1 MKRFRYQ
8 TANRPAATLAIGL
21 GLAFAVVVV
30 GALTAE
36 ADTLYLRGAEQEP
49 GHLKSMTGDAV
60 VFEGTDGEMTI
71 EKAEVL
77 RIALQRERE
86 HDDIQTVDQI
96 TDERLKECLASQ
108 PSQEDYPA
116 AGSVTL
122 LELRTINLTQPGI
135 VVDTHRF
142 IIKVLQQRGEAVATQ
157 SVWYFEDTDLPRID
171 FALTVTP
178 DGRVLHLDDAAL
190 KNESIY
196 SSLPDY
202 RRLSRFRFACKEP
215 RPGSIL
221 DVQYSVIRER
231 KTALEDFYAEEL
243 FHAAS
248 PMVRKEVK
256 LIAPVRHVDG
266 RIRGDLRNAVNMSID
281 GPWAPG
287 AAFETFL
294 MHGND
299 IDRAQITWRLP
310 QPEPGIV
317 TEPLMPPRRS
327 YVANLTLALP
337 ATWEELSAVYAET
350 LSEVAP
356 LSDALADKAR
366 ELKAEGGAAAIHSF
380 VARSVRTVGV
390 PQRQYR
396 LVPYP
401 PDETV
406 RRGMANE
413 LDKSFLYHKMLEA
426 AGIDSVFAL
435 VRGRGEG
442 PIAPEVPSL
451 RAFDRTAVYLKKQRE
466 FSSAADDKLP
476 FGALPGGLQDVPAL
490 LIREGERKLTTTQQ
504 ASPKEELDATAF
516 EATLD
521 EDGRLEL
528 SVTYSGS
535 GNSGQWLR
543 QFKDLDDQN
552 LRNQLAQIVGMYH
565 PAATLDSYE
574 KTDLADLTMPPTLT
588 LRCTIPGYAVKAG
601 DDLMLFNLPAVLY
614 YAGQVG
620 RPTRE
625 HGLFW
630 DHVKRSSFDGVIHF
644 PETYKVQSLPNSVRS
659 NCDVVSYR
667 ARLRK
672 GKSQIRFKDQ
682 FDLRV
687 SQADAAA
694 YGEYKECLER
704 RADLARQRII
714 LTRK

>member
-1 MKRFRYQ
+1 MKQFQYP
-8 TANRPAATLAIGL
+8 TASRPATSLSLAL
-21 GLAFAVVVV
+21 VLLVAAF
-30 GALTAE
+30 TAQ

-49 GHLKSMTGDAV
+49 GRLKSMTEDAV
-60 VFEGTDGEMTI
+60 VFEGADGEKTF
-71 EKAEVL
+71 EKKEIL
-77 RIALQRERE
+77 RIALQRARKFDE
-86 HDDIQTVDQI
+86 IQTVEQI
-96 TDERLKECLASQ
+96 TDERLRECLANQ
-108 PSQEDYPA
+108 PSREDYPA

-122 LELRTINLTQPGI
+122 LELRTIDLTRPGI
-135 VVDTHRF
+135 VIDTHRF
-142 IIKVLQQRGEAVATQ
+142 ITKVLQQRGEAVATQ
-157 SVWYFEDTDLPRID
+157 SVWYFEDTDMPRID

-190 KNESIY
+190 KNESIHA
-196 SSLPDY
+196 SFPDY

-221 DVQYSVIRER
+221 DVQYSVVRER
-231 KTALEDFYAEEL
+231 KAVLEDFYAEEL
-243 FHAAS
+243 FRAPA
-248 PMVRKEVK
+248 PILRKEVK
-256 LIAPVRHVDG
+256 VIVPLPHVDG
-266 RIRGDLRNAVNMSID
+266 EPRGDVGKALSFATD
-281 GPWAPG
+281 GPWANG
-287 AAFETFL
+287 LTVETFVVPRS
-294 MHGND
+294 
-299 IDRAQITWRLP
+299 DRDLAHLVWRLP
-310 QPEPGIV
+310 EPQPGII

-327 YVANLTLALP
+327 YVGNLTLAVP
-337 ATWEELSAVYAET
+337 ATWEELSTAYAET

-356 LSDALADKAR
+356 LSDALIEKAR
-366 ELKAEGGAAAIHSF
+366 KLKAAGGAAAIHSF
-380 VARSVRTVGV
+380 VARNVRMVDV
-390 PQRQYR
+390 PQRHYR

-413 LDKSFLYHKMLEA
+413 LDKNFLYHKMLEA
-426 AGIDSVFAL
+426 AGIDNVFAL

-442 PIAPEVPSL
+442 PIARDVPSL
-451 RAFDRTAVYLKKQRE
+451 RAFNRTAVYLKKQRE
-466 FSSAADDKLP
+466 FSSAADDQLP

-490 LIREGERKLTTTQQ
+490 LIREGEDKLTTTQQ
-504 ASPKEELDATAF
+504 ASPKDELDATTF

-528 SVTYSGS
+528 TVTYSGN
-535 GNSGQWLR
+535 GNNGQWIR

-552 LRNQLAQIVGMYH
+552 LRNQLEQIAGMYH

-574 KTDLADLTMPPTLT
+574 KTDLADLTVPPALT
-588 LRCTIPGYAVKAG
+588 LQCTIPGYAVKAG
-601 DDLMLFNLPAVLY
+601 DDLMLFNIPAVLY

-625 HGLFW
+625 HDLFW

-644 PETYKVQSLPNSVRS
+644 PKTYKVHSLPNNVKSKS
-659 NCDVVSYR
+659 DIVSYR

-682 FDLRV
+682 FDLR
-687 SQADAAA
+687 QAPAAA
-694 YGEYKECLER
+694 YADYKECLER